1 MTDHWCKLLH
11 QNTGGSMNPIRH
23 LKELHLSTNRVK
35 YPSLPESARVAPKYT
50 DRTANGLTKCIIDFL
65 KLSGNQA
72 ERVNNTGRPIDKR
85 QQVVD
90 AIGRVRTVG
99 TMQWI
104 PGTGTRGTADLSA
117 TIRGRSV
124 KIEVKIG
131 HDRQSEAQKRYQAEV
146 ERAGGLYVIASS
158 FEQFY
163 NWYLLTFPADR
174 VKPQYNEK

>member
-1 MTDHWCKLLH
+1 MLAIK
-11 QNTGGSMNPIRH
+11 H
-23 LKELHLSTNRVK
+23 LKELHLSANRLK
-35 YPSLPESARVAPKYT
+35 YPSLPEYARVTPRYT
-50 DRTANGLTKCIIDFL
+50 DKSANGLTKCIIDFL

-104 PGTGTRGTADLSA
+104 PGTGTRGTSDISS
-117 TIRGRSV
+117 TIHGRSV

-163 NWYLLTFPADR
+163 NWYLVTFPDDR
-174 VKPQYNEK
+174 VKSQSNEK